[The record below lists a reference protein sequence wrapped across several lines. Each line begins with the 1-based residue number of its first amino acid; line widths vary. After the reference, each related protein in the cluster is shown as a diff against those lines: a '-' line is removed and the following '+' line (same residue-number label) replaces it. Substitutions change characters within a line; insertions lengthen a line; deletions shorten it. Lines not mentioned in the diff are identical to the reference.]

1 MRDPQLKQQAL
12 LAMQIKLLQLQ
23 REGLSRLTLDQL
35 VDTIKGLRW
44 KKRIPTSISDCVDDI
59 FKTSKEEIV
68 IFLSKKA
75 IIDGYS
81 LKISDFEDLIGG
93 K

>member
-1 MRDPQLKQQAL
+1 MHNQQLKQQAL
-12 LAMQIKLLQLQ
+12 LAMQIKLLQLH
-23 REGLSRLTLDQL
+23 REGMSRLTLDQL
-35 VDTIKGLRW
+35 IDTIKGLRW
-44 KKRIPTSISDCVDDI
+44 KKRTPTSISDCVDDI